1 MKSYQRGAP
10 RRGNGR
16 SSESHQACLNGRVVT
31 DEGEANEHPAQGNA
45 LGTNGQSNFRP
56 EGANLGAA
64 RANKLVCLA
73 ESRQDK
79 TKSKALQHMAAACM
93 FPSEWKAFAL
103 SGRGM
108 MCARI
113 NPGRCPGLV
122 AFCPFRALIAVWN
135 RFLTSET

>member
-10 RRGNGR
+10 RRG
-16 SSESHQACLNGRVVT
+16 
-31 DEGEANEHPAQGNA
+31 NEHPAQGNA

-56 EGANLGAA
+56 EGA
-64 RANKLVCLA
+64 
-73 ESRQDK
+73 
-79 TKSKALQHMAAACM
+79 KALQHMAAACM
-93 FPSEWKAFAL
+93 FPSEWNAFAL